1 MEEYWPPVVTL
12 ASDIGSDCGITAALV
27 PQFTAGA
34 QWLDGLSIAYIPHS
48 YLSSKE
54 SPDTVVTVLEG
65 GLNKTK
71 FKKSNCNDE
80 TPRMS
85 SE

>member
-34 QWLDGLSIAYIPHS
+34 QWLDGLSVAYIPHN
-48 YLSSKE
+48 YLSSQGISRHCGYSFRGRIKQ
-54 SPDTVVTVLEG
+54 D
-65 GLNKTK
+65 KI
-71 FKKSNCNDE
+71 
-80 TPRMS
+80 
-85 SE
+85 

>member
-34 QWLDGLSIAYIPHS
+34 QWLDGLSVAYIPHS
-48 YLSSKE
+48 
-54 SPDTVVTVLEG
+54 
-65 GLNKTK
+65 
-71 FKKSNCNDE
+71 
-80 TPRMS
+80 
-85 SE
+85 